1 MPEIFD
7 ILDAALQRGMN
18 MKKDHIR
25 FQSYNPPPNDM
36 YRIILAA
43 VANLHEAVMARLDEI
58 EGKIG
63 ARAVQAPAIG
73 TDKEPSSGPPANE
86 LPPPDIGRANK
97 PCEACGEMMLNVH
110 PATKYCPKCKEARK

>member
-43 VANLHEAVMARLDEI
+43 VANLHEAAMTRLDEI
-58 EGKIG
+58 ENKVD
-63 ARAVQAPAIG
+63 ARIAQAPAIG
-73 TDKEPSSGPPANE
+73 TGPANDLPPA
-86 LPPPDIGRANK
+86 DIGRANK
-97 PCEACGEMMLNVH
+97 PCEQCGEMMLNVH